1 MKKLNLRNSSAYLI
15 TDYFER
21 KYFSGLDIEDGL
33 LLICRLPAYFVDAR
47 YFSAVKDDI
56 VSAGLVPVLYKANED
71 VKEYINRQGISSLY
85 VDYDKTTLT
94 EYETYKT
101 FGVRIL
107 DGTSEIKKA
116 RSVKDE
122 AELKNIE
129 TACDIAVAVLE
140 KAFSKLKVG
149 VSEIEISNFINA
161 EYLKMGASG
170 ESFCSIV
177 AFGENSAVPHHKTS
191 ERKLKNNEPV
201 LIDTGAIYNGYCSD
215 ITRTAFFG
223 EPSEVF
229 IKRYNAVK
237 KANELAIENIKE
249 NMEFSA
255 GDKIARDFLK
265 EQGYGENF
273 THSLGHGLG
282 LEIHEY
288 PSVSPKG
295 KGRFAFGTAFTIEP
309 GVYFDGEYGIRI
321 EDTVYLDGK
330 VKRLTKD
337 SKELKIIK

>member
-1 MKKLNLRNSSAYLI
+1 MKKLNLRESSAYLI
-15 TDYFER
+15 TDLFYR

-33 LLICRLPAYFVDAR
+33 LLICKLPAYFVDAR

-56 VSAGLVPVLYKANED
+56 IGAGFVPILYKSKDD
-71 VKEYINRQGISSLY
+71 VNAYIKEKGITSLY

-94 EYETYKT
+94 EYEVYKT
-101 FGVRIL
+101 FGIDIL
-107 DGTSEIKKA
+107 DGSSDLKKA
-116 RSVKDE
+116 RSIKDE
-122 AELKNIE
+122 VELKNIE
-129 TACDIAVAVLE
+129 TACDIAVKVVE
-140 KAFSKLKVG
+140 KAFSKLKIG
-149 VSEIEISNFINA
+149 VTEIEISNFINA

-170 ESFCSIV
+170 ESFATIV

-223 EPSEVF
+223 EPNEVF
-229 IKRYNAVK
+229 INRYNAVK

-249 NMEFSA
+249 GMEFSF
-255 GDKIARDFLK
+255 GDKIARQYLEK
-265 EQGYGENF
+265 QGYGENF

-288 PSVSPKG
+288 PAVSPKG
-295 KGRFAFGTAFTIEP
+295 EGQFALGTAFTIEP

-321 EDTVYLDGK
+321 EDTVYLDGA

-337 SKELKIIK
+337 SKELKLIK